1 MKIFLF
7 ILGYTSLFFTA
18 CSQQDTAEGFL
29 SEVTFRRFAV
39 GRSAV
44 TVRSFT
50 FEKETPFLLIQLHS
64 NETTA
69 ADVAYEAA
77 HRWGIHFIQILNKQS
92 RLVPFERQGKTFHFD
107 PNRIFSEAGIKKTL
121 QLSGRYTDAAF
132 RDVQRFSDS
141 FLMLLPPDKPVVA
154 VHNNTDG
161 RFTILQY
168 DNAGI
173 GQVHVNEEQDEDDF
187 FITNDE
193 EIFRLLKEENFNVV
207 LEDASKMKD
216 DGSLILY
223 CSRENIRYINVEA
236 QHGHRQEQEVMLETV
251 RRILN

>member
-7 ILGYTSLFFTA
+7 ILGYTSMFFTA

-29 SEVTFRRFAV
+29 SEVTFRRFTI
-39 GRSAV
+39 GTSAV
-44 TVRSFT
+44 TVPSFT
-50 FEKETPFLLIQLHS
+50 FDTETPFLFIQLHS

-69 ADVAYEAA
+69 GEVAYKAA
-77 HRWGIHFIQILNKQS
+77 HRWGIQFIQIQNKQN
-92 RLVPFERQGKTFHFD
+92 RLVTFELQGKTFQFD
-107 PNRIFSEAGIKKTL
+107 PNRIFSQEGIKKTL
-121 QLSGRYTDAAF
+121 QLSGRYTDGAF
-132 RDVQRFSDS
+132 REVHRFSDS
-141 FLMLLPPDKPVVA
+141 LLLLLPPDKPVVA

-168 DNAGI
+168 KDAGI
-173 GQVHVNEEQDEDDF
+173 GQVHVNREHDEDDF

-193 EIFRLLKEENFNVV
+193 EIFCLLKEHNFNVV
-207 LEDASKMKD
+207 LEDVSQMED
-216 DGSLILY
+216 DGSLILH

-236 QHGHRQEQEVMLETV
+236 QHGHHKEQEVMLETV